1 MAKTLVAIAVA
12 LSASVLSTAAVALTQ
27 SKTGAVKST
36 DMVRRE
42 LVLTS
47 GDRFEVSKNIRL
59 SKLKTGDKIT
69 VKYSVQDRKMFASK
83 VTPAR

>member
-1 MAKTLVAIAVA
+1 MAQISVAIAFA
-12 LSASVLSTAAVALTQ
+12 LSASVRSTAALALTQ

-36 DMVRRE
+36 DVPRRE
-42 LVLTS
+42 LVLTT
-47 GDRFEVSKNIRL
+47 GDKFQVSKNIKL
-59 SKLKTGDKIT
+59 SKLKVGDKIT

>member
-1 MAKTLVAIAVA
+1 MAQVSVGLAFA
-12 LSASVLSTAAVALTQ
+12 LSASVLSTAALALTQ

-36 DMVRRE
+36 DVPRRE

-47 GDRFEVSKNIRL
+47 GDTFQVSKNIKL
-59 SKLKTGDKIT
+59 SKLKVGDKIT
-69 VKYSVQDRKMFASK
+69 VKYAIKDRKLMASK

>member
-1 MAKTLVAIAVA
+1 MALA
-12 LSASVLSTAAVALTQ
+12 LSASVLSTAAFALTQ

-59 SKLKTGDKIT
+59 SKLKT